1 MGASR
6 CGSDAETNLRPAVVD
21 DAEAIRAIYNQEV
34 ELSAATMDLRPRSL
48 AEQQAWILDRD
59 GAFGAIV
66 AEVGGEVAGFGSL
79 SPYRDRPAY
88 SATVEDSVYVSA
100 AARGLGLGRVL
111 LRGLIDIATRRG
123 FHTILAHIASD
134 QEASI
139 ALHEACGFAK
149 VGVQRQVGR
158 KFNRWVDVVI
168 MQHMIDPDA
177 HSGPATRPHRG

>member
-1 MGASR
+1 MSDGGLAR
-6 CGSDAETNLRPAVVD
+6 CGDAAETNLRPATVD
-21 DAEAIRAIYNQEV
+21 DAEAIRAIYNHEV
-34 ELSAATMDLRPRSL
+34 QYGAATMDLRPRSL
-48 AEQQAWILDRD
+48 AEQRSWILDRE

-66 AEVGGEVAGFGSL
+66 GEIDGKVVGFGSL

-100 AARGLGLGRVL
+100 EARGLGLGRAL
-111 LRGLIDIATRRG
+111 LNELIDIATRRG

-139 ALHEACGFAK
+139 ALHESCGFAR

-158 KFNRWVDVVI
+158 KFNRWVDVVL
-168 MQHMIDPDA
+168 MQHMIEPEP
-177 HSGPATRPHRG
+177 HPPA